1 MIFETKNGT
10 DLEKINKFAELLN
23 LRAISLEVKVALEGV
38 NVECKVNEIAKR
50 LLLDIFNMP
59 EEDFESLADI
69 VSKTAHEI
77 GTILEKYAKEVTNES
92 TKKDEEQPVT
102 A

>member
-1 MIFETKNGT
+1 MIFETKNVT

-23 LRAISLEVKVALEGV
+23 LRAISLDVKVTLDGV

-50 LLLDIFNMP
+50 LLLDIFGVS
-59 EEDFESLADI
+59 EEDFESITDI
-69 VSKTAHEI
+69 MRKTGQEI
-77 GTILEKYAKEVTNES
+77 GTVLGKYTNES
-92 TKKDEEQPVT
+92 KKKDKEQPVT

>member
-23 LRAISLEVKVALEGV
+23 LRAISLDVKVVPGGIS
-38 NVECKVNEIAKR
+38 VECNVNEIAKR
-50 LLLDIFNMP
+50 LLLDIFGMP

-92 TKKDEEQPVT
+92 TKKDKKQPVT

>member
-23 LRAISLEVKVALEGV
+23 LRAISLDVKVALDGV
-38 NVECKVNEIAKR
+38 NVECKVNKIAKR
-50 LLLDIFNMP
+50 LLLDIFGMP

-102 A
+102 D

>member
-23 LRAISLEVKVALEGV
+23 LRAISLDVKVAPNGV

-50 LLLDIFNMP
+50 LLLDIFGMP

-102 A
+102 D

>member
-23 LRAISLEVKVALEGV
+23 LRAISLDVKVTLDGV
-38 NVECKVNEIAKR
+38 NVECKVNKIAKR
-50 LLLDIFNMP
+50 LLLDILSMP

-69 VSKTAHEI
+69 VSKTAHEV

-92 TKKDEEQPVT
+92 TKKDKKQPVT
-102 A
+102 G

>member
-1 MIFETKNGT
+1 MIFETKNET

-23 LRAISLEVKVALEGV
+23 LRAISLDVKVAPGGV

-50 LLLDIFNMP
+50 LLLDIFGMP
-59 EEDFESLADI
+59 EENFESLVDI
-69 VSKTAHEI
+69 VNKTAHEI

>member
-1 MIFETKNGT
+1 MIFKKKKET
-10 DLEKINKFAELLN
+10 DLEEINKLAELLN
-23 LRAISLEVKVALEGV
+23 LRAVSLDVKVTLDGV

-50 LLLDIFNMP
+50 LLLDIFGVS

-77 GTILEKYAKEVTNES
+77 GTILEKYAKEVVNES
-92 TKKDEEQPVT
+92 TKKDKEQPVT

>member
-1 MIFETKNGT
+1 MIFETKNET

-23 LRAISLEVKVALEGV
+23 LRAISLDVKVTLDGA

-50 LLLDIFNMP
+50 LLLDIFGVS
-59 EEDFESLADI
+59 EEDFESI
-69 VSKTAHEI
+69 TNIMMKTAHEV
-77 GTILEKYAKEVTNES
+77 GTILEKHAKEVTNES
-92 TKKDEEQPVT
+92 TKKDKKQPVT

>member
-23 LRAISLEVKVALEGV
+23 LRAIPLDVKVALDGV

-50 LLLDIFNMP
+50 LLLDIFGMP

>member
-23 LRAISLEVKVALEGV
+23 LRAISLDVKVAPNGV

-50 LLLDIFNMP
+50 LLLDIFGMP

-92 TKKDEEQPVT
+92 TKKDKEQPVT

>member
-23 LRAISLEVKVALEGV
+23 LRAISLDVKVALDGV
-38 NVECKVNEIAKR
+38 NVECNVNKIAKR
-50 LLLDIFNMP
+50 LLLDIFGMP
-59 EEDFESLADI
+59 EEDFESLVDI

-102 A
+102 D

>member
-1 MIFETKNGT
+1 MIFETKNVT

-23 LRAISLEVKVALEGV
+23 LRAISLDVKVALDGV

-50 LLLDIFNMP
+50 LLLDIFGMP

>member
-23 LRAISLEVKVALEGV
+23 LRAISLDVKVALNGV

-77 GTILEKYAKEVTNES
+77 GTILEKYAKEVVNES

-102 A
+102 D

>member
-23 LRAISLEVKVALEGV
+23 LRAISLDVKVTLDGV
-38 NVECKVNEIAKR
+38 AVECKSNGIAKR
-50 LLLDIFNMP
+50 LLSDIYGMS
-59 EEDFESLADI
+59 EEDFESLTDI
-69 VSKTAHEI
+69 MSKTAHEI

-92 TKKDEEQPVT
+92 TKKDKKQPVT
-102 A
+102 D

>member
-1 MIFETKNGT
+1 MIFETKNET

-23 LRAISLEVKVALEGV
+23 LRAISLDVKVALDGV

-50 LLLDIFNMP
+50 LLLDIFGMP

-102 A
+102 D

>member
-23 LRAISLEVKVALEGV
+23 LRAISLDVKVTLDGV

-50 LLLDIFNMP
+50 LLLGISDMS
-59 EEDFESLADI
+59 EEDFESITDI
-69 VSKTAHEI
+69 MRKTAHEVC
-77 GTILEKYAKEVTNES
+77 TILEKYAKEVTNES
-92 TKKDEEQPVT
+92 TKKDKKQPVT
-102 A
+102 G

>member
-23 LRAISLEVKVALEGV
+23 LRAISLDVKVAPNGV

-50 LLLDIFNMP
+50 LLLDIFGMP

-92 TKKDEEQPVT
+92 TKKDKKQPVT
-102 A
+102 D

>member
-23 LRAISLEVKVALEGV
+23 LRAISLDVKVALGGV

-50 LLLDIFNMP
+50 LLLDIFGMP

-77 GTILEKYAKEVTNES
+77 GTILEKYAKEVANES
-92 TKKDEEQPVT
+92 TKKDKKQPVT
-102 A
+102 D

>member
-23 LRAISLEVKVALEGV
+23 LRAISLDVKVAPNGV

-50 LLLDIFNMP
+50 LLLGIFGMP
-59 EEDFESLADI
+59 EEDFENLADI
-69 VSKTAHEI
+69 VIKTAREI

-92 TKKDEEQPVT
+92 TKKDKEQPVT
-102 A
+102 D

>member
-23 LRAISLEVKVALEGV
+23 LRAISLDVKVALNGV

-50 LLLDIFNMP
+50 LLLDIFGMP

-102 A
+102 D